1 MNAGSQ
7 SISSHQERSE
17 LILAYLPRVRW
28 IAMRVSGRLPY
39 TIALEDLISIGVLG
53 LIAAIDRFDASQNV
67 KLSTYAD
74 YRIRGSILDSI
85 RGLDGVPA
93 HKRVK
98 LKMIHRAKAA
108 AAQRYHES
116 PNEDQIAGELGIPV
130 EEYREWLCEVR
141 PHSICSLEGTFTA
154 GPHSVKLADVLADDR
169 GFEPDQILEQIQL
182 RQLLDRALSSLPPAQ
197 YRVMQLY
204 YSDGL
209 RIQEIAG
216 ILGVHVSRVWQMKN
230 KATARVRDFIQGHWN
245 VGKRRKGGEDLK
257 GGRYAAM
264 AD

>member
-1 MNAGSQ
+1 M
-7 SISSHQERSE
+7 
-17 LILAYLPRVRW
+17 
-28 IAMRVSGRLPY
+28 
-39 TIALEDLISIGVLG
+39 
-53 LIAAIDRFDASQNV
+53 
-67 KLSTYAD
+67 KL
-74 YRIRGSILDSI
+74 
-85 RGLDGVPA
+85 V
-93 HKRVK
+93 
-98 LKMIHRAKAA
+98 
-108 AAQRYHES
+108 
-116 PNEDQIAGELGIPV
+116 
-130 EEYREWLCEVR
+130 
-141 PHSICSLEGTFTA
+141 
-154 GPHSVKLADVLADDR
+154 DVLADDS

-245 VGKRRKGGEDLK
+245 VGKRRKVGKISGQ
-257 GGRYAAM
+257 GGRYAAL